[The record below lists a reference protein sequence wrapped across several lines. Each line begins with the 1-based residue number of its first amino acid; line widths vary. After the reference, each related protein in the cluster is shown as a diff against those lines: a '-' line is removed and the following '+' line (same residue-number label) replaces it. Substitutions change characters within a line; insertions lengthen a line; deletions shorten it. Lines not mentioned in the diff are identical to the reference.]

1 MGEQNIT
8 RGENHEKKRRFTRA
22 VLNDLQALQLMV
34 DKGLIESGAR
44 RIGAEQE
51 MFITDSDYSPTLTAL
66 DILEDINDD
75 RFTNEIALFNL
86 EANLT
91 PRLFTDR
98 CLSEMEAEVK
108 EVVALARKTAE
119 KHDSKIILA
128 GILPTLRQLDLTM
141 DSITPVDRYYE
152 LNERLK
158 EIRGDDFR
166 MEIRGIDEL
175 SVTHDNFMLEAMNT
189 SFQIHFQVSGHE
201 FVDMYNLS
209 QAVTGP
215 LMAVSANSGLIHHYR
230 LWHESR
236 IAVFQNSIDTRS
248 TAHQKRGTQS
258 RVHFGNEWIESIV
271 DVFRD
276 DISRF
281 PVVLT
286 TEFEKDPVGMVKS
299 GVIPK
304 LKALM
309 LHNGSVYRWNRP
321 CYGVKDN
328 IPHLRIENRVLP
340 SGPTTLDEIANAAF
354 YFGMMSGLI
363 HQAADI
369 PKKLRFSDA
378 KNNFL
383 QACRSGL
390 ECHFNWFDGETLPAT
405 DLILNELLPIA
416 AEGLRSSGIAEQD
429 IDRYLSVIKKRAESK
444 QTGAKWAIKSITEM
458 DDEAHPDERVRAIVA
473 AMDKHQSTE
482 KPIHSWP
489 LATLDRQTDWRATY
503 HRLGQFMTTTLI
515 TVRPDDSMDLAA
527 SIMDWKR
534 VRHVPVEND
543 KGELVGLVSHRSI
556 IKKIVAGEHGETIA
570 IRDIMNSKPIY
581 AYPETSTV
589 EAIRTMRDERISSL
603 PVIDK
608 DNKLVGVVTE
618 HDFIKLATH
627 VLENDLEAYQE
638 KTKKNRKQ
646 KTEDNNKPSKK

>member
-1 MGEQNIT
+1 MGEQNIS
-8 RGENHEKKRRFTRA
+8 RGDNHEAKRLFTRA
-22 VLNDLQALQLMV
+22 VLNDLRALELMV
-34 DKGLIESGAR
+34 EEGLIESGAR

-51 MFITDSDYSPTLTAL
+51 MFITDQNFSPKLTAL
-66 DILEDINDD
+66 KILDDINDS

-91 PRLFTDR
+91 PRRFIGS
-98 CLSEMEAEVK
+98 CLADMEAEMN
-108 EVVALARKTAE
+108 EVLKLAKQVAGS
-119 KHDSKIILA
+119 HDSQIILA

-141 DSITPVDRYYE
+141 DSITPMDRYYE
-152 LNERLK
+152 LNDRLK

-175 SVTHDNFMLEAMNT
+175 AVTHDNFMLEAMNT

-201 FVDMYNLS
+201 FVEMYNLS
-209 QAVTGP
+209 QAVTAP
-215 LMAVSANSGLIHHYR
+215 LMAVAANSGLIHHYR

-248 TAHQKRGTQS
+248 TAHQKRGTQP

-286 TEFEKDPVGMVKS
+286 TDFEKDPVAMVKA

-340 SGPTTLDEIANAAF
+340 SGPTTADEIANAAF
-354 YFGMMSGLI
+354 YFGMMSGLMNE
-363 HQAADI
+363 AAEI
-369 PKKLRFSDA
+369 PGKMRFSDA

-390 ECHFNWFDGETLPAT
+390 ECHFNWFNGETMPAT
-405 DLILNELLPIA
+405 ELILKQLIPIA
-416 AEGLRSSGIAEQD
+416 AEGLKSSGIDEAD
-429 IDRYLSVIKKRAESK
+429 ISRYLGIIEQRAISK

-458 DDEAHPDERVRAIVA
+458 DKEVHPDEKVRAIVA
-473 AMDKHQSTE
+473 AMHRHENSQ
-482 KPIHSWP
+482 KPVHEWP
-489 LATLDRQTDWRATY
+489 LAQLEKDIDWRASY
-503 HRLGQFMTTTLI
+503 HRLGQFMTTKLI

-543 KGELVGLVSHRSI
+543 KGELIGLISHRSI
-556 IKKIVAGEHGETIA
+556 IKKIVAGEREESVA
-570 IRDIMNSKPIY
+570 IRDIMNPEPIF
-581 AYPETSTV
+581 AYPQTSTV
-589 EAIRTMRDERISSL
+589 EALRTMREERISCL
-603 PVIDK
+603 PIVDEHNI
-608 DNKLVGVVTE
+608 LVGVVTE
-618 HDFIKLATH
+618 YDFIKLATKI
-627 VLENDLEAYQE
+627 LENDLQDYQ
-638 KTKKNRKQ
+638 
-646 KTEDNNKPSKK
+646 DNSQHQTNENIGE